1 MLERILENKTFLK
14 IAALSMALLFW
25 LFVNSDAQY
34 QQRVELRRTI
44 VNVPVSWQN
53 LADHLV
59 VIRSP
64 DNVDVDIRG
73 EKEILD
79 AMRTQELMIY
89 VDLGG
94 KLLGMHTVSIEG
106 LSPGGTRITAFNPQE
121 VQVEI
126 DEIISLQMPVEL
138 EIRGEP
144 QADFI
149 IGNFEIKPSQV
160 FVRGPRHQVAK
171 VERILITVDID
182 GAYGDINLTLPLQVL
197 DLNGHP
203 APGVDPIPE
212 AVEVIIPIGLPEKE
226 VAVNV
231 PLQGEPAAGFK
242 TGEIDVLPAHIKISS
257 TEEILSAIWHLETE
271 PVDVTGA
278 TEDISKEVVVIFP
291 TGVTGATEENNE
303 TVVVTVEII
312 IDEN

>member
-14 IAALSMALLFW
+14 IAALFIALLFW

-53 LADHLV
+53 LADDMV

-73 EKEILD
+73 DKEILD

-94 KLLGMHTVSIEG
+94 KLPGTHTVPIEG
-106 LSPGGTRITAFNPQE
+106 LSPGGTRITAFNPQD
-121 VQVEI
+121 VQIEI

-144 QADFI
+144 KADFI

-182 GAYGDINLTLPLQVL
+182 GAYGEINLTLPLQVL

-212 AVEVIIPIGLPEKE
+212 AVEVIIPVGLPEKE
-226 VAVNV
+226 VTVNV

-242 TGEIDVLPAHIKISS
+242 MGEIVVSPAHIKILGA
-257 TEEILSAIWHLETE
+257 EEVLTGIWHLETE
-271 PVDVTGA
+271 LVDVTGA
-278 TEDISKEVVVIFP
+278 TENISKEVVVTFP
-291 TGVTGATEENNE
+291 AGVTGLMGENNE

-312 IDEN
+312 AQEN

>member
-1 MLERILENKTFLK
+1 MLEQILENKTFLK
-14 IAALSMALLFW
+14 IAALFMALLFW

-59 VIRSP
+59 IIRSP

-73 EKEILD
+73 DKEILD
-79 AMRTQELMIY
+79 AMGTQELVIY

-94 KLLGMHTVSIEG
+94 KLPGTHTVPIEG
-106 LSPGGTRITAFNPQE
+106 RSPRGTRITAFNPKE

-144 QADFI
+144 KMGFVMGD
-149 IGNFEIKPSQV
+149 FEIKPPQA
-160 FVRGPRHQVAK
+160 FVRGPRQQVEK
-171 VERILITVDID
+171 VEKILIIVDID
-182 GAYGDINLTLPLQVL
+182 GASRDINLALPLQVI

-203 APGVDPIPE
+203 VPGVDPIPE
-212 AVEVIIPIGLPEKE
+212 AVEVIIPIRLPEKE
-226 VAVNV
+226 VVINV

-242 TGEIDVLPAHIKISS
+242 TGEVSVLPAYIKILGA
-257 TEEILSAIWHLETE
+257 EEVLAGIWQLETE
-271 PVDVTGA
+271 FVDITGA
-278 TEDISKEVVVIFP
+278 TENIIKEVVVTFP
-291 TGVTGATEENNE
+291 AGVTGLMGENNE

-312 IDEN
+312 AK